1 MRGSPSSRPRIVS
14 SSSTIELDA
23 PAKLNLW
30 LEVLGRRPDG
40 YHEIDSF
47 LAEIDLLD
55 TVRLEK
61 AAEISLTVEGLPAP
75 TDESNLAWRAAA
87 ALGVG
92 ARIHLVKRIPAG
104 AGLGGGSSDAAA
116 VLRGLVEL
124 YGLTP
129 PDGQLAELAASLGA
143 DVPFFL
149 HGGTA
154 RCRGIGERV
163 EPCTGGEGRHF
174 VLVVPELNMSTA
186 AVYGALP
193 AGLTGDRQNANV
205 FSRRYFGKTGPGR
218 AFHFNRLQA
227 AAEGLEPRLREVRE
241 KAESLW
247 GATFTMSGSGSSYF
261 SESGKEAR
269 PPAFFDAG
277 GVRAQVVLVTTR

>member
-1 MRGSPSSRPRIVS
+1 MS
-14 SSSTIELDA
+14 SSSTIELEA

-40 YHEIDSF
+40 YHEIDSV
-47 LAEIDLLD
+47 LSEIDLVD
-55 TVRLEK
+55 TVRLEA

-75 TDESNLAWRAAA
+75 ADETNLAWRAAA

-116 VLRGLVEL
+116 VLKGLVRL

-129 PDGQLAELAASLGA
+129 GEGRLAELAASLGA

-163 EPCTGGEGRHF
+163 EPLAGGAGRRF
-174 VLVVPELNMSTA
+174 LLAVPDLNMSTE
-186 AVYGALP
+186 AVYAALP
-193 AGLTGDRQNANV
+193 AGLTGETQNANV
-205 FSRRYFGKTGPGR
+205 FSRRYFGKTGSGGT
-218 AFHFNRLQA
+218 FHFNRLQA
-227 AAEGLEPRLREVRE
+227 AAESLEPRLREVRT

-247 GATFTMSGSGSSYF
+247 GTPFTMSGSGSSYF

-269 PPAFFDAG
+269 PPAPFDAG
-277 GVRAQVVLVTTR
+277 GVRTQVYLVTTR